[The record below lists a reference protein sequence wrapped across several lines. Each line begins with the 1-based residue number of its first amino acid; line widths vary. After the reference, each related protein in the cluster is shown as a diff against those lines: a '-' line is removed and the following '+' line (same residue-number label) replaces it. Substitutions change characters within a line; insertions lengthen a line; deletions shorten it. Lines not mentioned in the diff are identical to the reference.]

1 MSLNIKDEETHRLV
15 RELAQLTGESQ
26 TTAVMI
32 AVRERLDRLH
42 AAGHPS
48 LADRLLAIGRNTA
61 PRLKEPFRSTEH
73 GELLYDERGAPA
85 MAQAIEEAT
94 QRQISAA
101 NWLEA
106 AAVIDGSR
114 DPVASR
120 QFDDLIGVARILVA
134 PVTEQQARIARA
146 AYRDFGKGS
155 GHPAGLN
162 FGDCFAYA
170 LAKDTGEPLL
180 FKGRDFARTDIVPAL
195 QLPDPA

>member
-1 MSLNIKDEETHRLV
+1 VIVDTSALIAILRDEPEAL
-15 RELAQLTGESQ
+15 
-26 TTAVMI
+26 
-32 AVRERLDRLH
+32 
-42 AAGHPS
+42 
-48 LADRLLAIGRNTA
+48 
-61 PRLKEPFRSTEH
+61 
-73 GELLYDERGAPA
+73 A

-120 QFDDLIGVARILVA
+120 QFDDLIGVARIVVA

-180 FKGRDFARTDIVPAL
+180 FKGHDFAHTDIVAVL